1 MKAVI
6 NIVLVLLGVYI
17 ATSSCQDVT
26 VGFLQVE
33 DASYNTDTMVVGN
46 KADLDPDDARI
57 KWNQPWV
64 SNPIE
69 GVYGTAQI
77 YVTIKAIKTQTGDVA
92 KMKEYL
98 IVYGDGTLEL
108 PLEHDIPEGRYL
120 ISLNFRNEGYSKD
133 VDDCFTVIVK

>member
-33 DASYNTDTMVVGN
+33 DASYNTDTMVVVN

-69 GVYGTAQI
+69 
-77 YVTIKAIKTQTGDVA
+77 VTIKAIKTQTGDVA